1 MRVTM
6 RLERETKGALFFR
19 ELDANGNPIMAQQ
32 DGKIGNIY
40 VRKDSECGKAQP
52 NEITVDVSW

>member
-1 MRVTM
+1 M